1 MVYVVETTNTFDEEF
16 KKKYRDKKRQLKS
29 IITKLKENPDKYGK
43 PLRGR
48 LHGIWQ
54 LRMGAFRVW
63 YEIND
68 IDKKVIL
75 RAIFHKEKARSK
87 Y

>member
-1 MVYVVETTNTFDEEF
+1 MVYTVETTDTFEREF
-16 KKKYRDKKRQLKS
+16 KKRHKDKKTRLES
-29 IITKLKENPDKYGK
+29 IISKLEQHPDKYGK

-54 LRMGAFRVW
+54 LRMGSFRVW

-68 IDKKVIL
+68 LDKKVVL
-75 RAIFHKEKARSK
+75 RAIFHKEEAEKR